1 MNAWTKIGG
10 VIMVALSMIGLNSC
24 APVVLGAGGVTAG
37 VVGLQERTAG
47 EAVDDTVIWTRIK
60 NLYIQNDVNKL
71 ATRVSVEVTQG
82 RVILTG
88 NVPNPDARVEAVRL
102 AWQVPGVTKVIN
114 EIQILNQQT
123 IKSRAQ
129 DTWITT
135 QVKSKLLLN
144 KDIESI
150 NYSVDT
156 VNQVVYLM
164 GNAQNDNELKQATNI
179 ASTVKGV
186 KRVVSHVQIKPK
198 LF

>member
-1 MNAWTKIGG
+1 MNVWTKIGG
-10 VIMVALSMIGLNSC
+10 VIMVALSMISLNSC

-60 NLYIQNDVNKL
+60 NLYIKNDVNKL

-129 DTWITT
+129 DTWITA